1 MSKKALVLDDMEI
14 TRITVSTFLAVCGFE
29 VDCVENGVE
38 GLRALIEKKYDLIFS
53 DIEMPTMGG
62 LEFLRRVKRDPRN
75 KDIPVVMLTSINGDE
90 MIQKAKV
97 LGASSYITK
106 PYNRDKMKLALKTAG
121 F

>member
-29 VDCVENGVE
+29 VDSVGNGLE
-38 GLRALIEKKYDLIFS
+38 GLRALLENRYDLIFS
-53 DIEMPTMGG
+53 DIEMPIMGG
-62 LEFLRRVKRDPRN
+62 LEFLKRIKKDPKLRN
-75 KDIPVVMLTSINGDE
+75 IPVVMLTSINNDDTVH
-90 MIQKAKV
+90 KAQI